1 MSDTARSAPAAA
13 SLAALS
19 HDLMAALE
27 PDGRIAWA
35 NPAWRRLLGWDPD
48 ELAGR
53 PFAELVEGEPVPG
66 GETVLDVAT
75 RAGGK
80 RRMAVSS
87 VTAGGM
93 TYICARDAT
102 QTHELEHELQ
112 AAEDRFRALTGA
124 TPEAI
129 LVADGRGR
137 ITFANRGATTIFGW
151 EQHEL
156 LGQPFTILLPER
168 YRAGWAGR
176 MEHFLATGEATLL
189 GRTLEVLGAR
199 RDGSEFPMEASL
211 GFWERSGRRAFTGIL
226 RDVTERNQIV
236 DALELS
242 RARYRAL
249 VANLPQVIVALFDN
263 DERLLVMEGGQLT
276 RRNIHPGQFE
286 GRMLE
291 EALPEHARAVIGP
304 RVRAALGGA
313 EQQFEFE
320 AGDVVYEIHIAPLRG
335 DDGRVIGA
343 VAVAR
348 DITALREAERGLEER
363 ASELER
369 SNAELAQFAYVASHD
384 LSEPLRTITSY
395 LRLLRRRHGDALPP
409 EAVAYVERGVDG
421 AERLRTLI
429 DDLLAYSRVGRGERA
444 PEPVDLE
451 VLVAGIAASL
461 TADIEWGGLPTVPGD
476 ERQLTQLLQ
485 NLISNAIKFVP
496 AGTDPRVR
504 VSAEPEN
511 GEWRVA
517 VDDNGIGIDPAETER
532 IFGMFQRLHSRD
544 AFPGTGIGLAIARK
558 VVEGHGGRI
567 WAEPRPDGGTRMAF
581 TLPREPPP

>member
-1 MSDTARSAPAAA
+1 MSDTARSAPAAS

-19 HDLMAALE
+19 HDLMAGLE

-35 NPAWRRLLGWDPD
+35 NAAWHRLLGWAPE
-48 ELAGR
+48 ELVGR
-53 PFAELVEGEPVPG
+53 PLAELLDGELRPG
-66 GETVLDVAT
+66 GDTVLEIAT
-75 RAGGK
+75 HSGG
-80 RRMAVSS
+80 RRPMAVSS
-87 VTAGGM
+87 VTVEDV
-93 TYICARDAT
+93 TYICARDAW
-102 QTHELEHELQ
+102 QTRELEHELQ
-112 AAEDRFRALTGA
+112 AVEDRFRALTGA

-151 EQHEL
+151 ERHEL

-226 RDVTERNQIV
+226 RDVTERNEMVQ
-236 DALELS
+236 ALELS

-263 DERLLVMEGGQLT
+263 DERLLVMEGGQMA
-276 RRNIHPGQFE
+276 RRNLHPGQYE
-286 GRMLE
+286 GRLLD
-291 EALPEHARAVIGP
+291 EALPAGAREVIGP

-320 AGDVVYEIHIAPLRG
+320 IPEAMYEIHIAPLRG
-335 DDGRVIGA
+335 DDGRAIGA

-348 DITALREAERGLEER
+348 DITALREAQRGLVER
-363 ASELER
+363 ARELER

-395 LRLLRRRHGDALPP
+395 LQLLRRRYGEALPQ
-409 EAVAYVERGVDG
+409 EADAYVKRGIDG
-421 AERLRTLI
+421 ADRLRVLI
-429 DDLLAYSRVGRGERA
+429 EDLLAYSRAGRSERP

-451 VLVAGIAASL
+451 ALVAGIAASL

-476 ERQLTQLLQ
+476 GRALTQLLQ

-496 AGTDPRVR
+496 EGTAPRVR
-504 VSAEPEN
+504 VSAEPRD
-511 GEWRVA
+511 GQWCVA
-517 VDDNGIGIDPAETER
+517 VDDNGIGIEADQTER

-567 WAEPRPDGGTRMAF
+567 WAEPRPEGGTRMAF
-581 TLPREPPP
+581 TLPREPSS